1 LKQNYSYGKVKNMP
15 RKKLTPLHLHKQIKM
30 VLKNFTYE
38 EVRAGLEDFSP
49 EEWWDIRDKLQT
61 RLPEMNLEQL
71 SLYDFKQLTYRMYG
85 VVPEY
90 DILETV
96 H

>member
-1 LKQNYSYGKVKNMP
+1 
-15 RKKLTPLHLHKQIKM
+15 M